1 MCLMPWI
8 HKLVVNQELLKP
20 SEVLCSTVLIKLSN
34 FADVHMES
42 PKNSIGESEEASS
55 KNSTFDRVLP
65 GDLSRNLL
73 FSSVVTSQVK
83 MNPSYLANPSS
94 TWTGISNPL
103 AIPML
108 LAQPANLSHMGSGPI
123 FAHSWTE

>member
-1 MCLMPWI
+1 
-8 HKLVVNQELLKP
+8 
-20 SEVLCSTVLIKLSN
+20 
-34 FADVHMES
+34 MES

-73 FSSVVTSQVK
+73 FSSVITSPVK